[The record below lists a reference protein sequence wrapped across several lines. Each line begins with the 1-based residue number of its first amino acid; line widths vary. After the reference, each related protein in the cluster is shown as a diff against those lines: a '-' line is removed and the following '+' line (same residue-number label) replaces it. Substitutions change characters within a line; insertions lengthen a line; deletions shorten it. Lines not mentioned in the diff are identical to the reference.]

1 MKFIFMSLIALKTL
15 SVSAFGFISIQDT
28 TSEKFSH
35 ADSLRGSIT
44 PERAWWNVLRYDITV
59 KPDYESKTI
68 SGKNNIKFEIVNPN
82 HPPVIQID
90 MQEPMQIDSIFL
102 NSNSS
107 LNFSRDSNAWF
118 VNIPEDELS
127 ADNFL
132 MIYFHGKPKEARY
145 PPWDGGWV
153 WSKDSLGNPWMG
165 VACQELGASVW
176 YPCKDHQSDEPDNG
190 ATLTLIVQSDLVG
203 VANGRLKSKEDN
215 GDGTVSYK
223 WEVVNPINNYNI
235 IPYIGKYVNYSDV
248 YKGENGILD
257 IELWVLDYNLERA
270 KEHLLPEVIRMLK
283 AFEYW
288 FGPYPFYEDSYKLVE
303 APYAGMEHQSAIA
316 YGNKYKFGF
325 WGNDRSRTGL
335 GMKFDY
341 MVIHESAHEWFG
353 NNITTKDIADMWV
366 HEGFADFSEALFLE
380 YWYGKDAGNEYNKEL
395 RKQVTNKVQVTGKY
409 NVNKKGS
416 ADMYIKGSNMLNSI
430 RHSMDD
436 DEKFRGILRGLGKTF
451 YHKTVD
457 SKDIENYIS
466 ENSGFDY
473 SKVFDQYLR
482 TIQIPSFE
490 YYFDEGRKTV
500 FFRYADCI
508 DGFNLPVALDS
519 NGAKIKIFPIK
530 ENWNSIEVTPAQ
542 AALFTQGSI
551 EKMYYLNVSM
561 LKN

>member
-248 YKGENGILD
+248 YKGENGTLD

>member
-127 ADNFL
+127 AYNFL

-248 YKGENGILD
+248 YKGENGTLD

-482 TIQIPSFE
+482 TIQIPGFE

-500 FFRYADCI
+500 FFRYAGCI
-508 DGFNLPVALDS
+508 DGFNLPVALDN

-530 ENWNSIEVTPAQ
+530 ENWTSIEVTPAQ
-542 AALFTQGSI
+542 AALFTPVSI
-551 EKMYYLNVSM
+551 EKIYYLNVSM